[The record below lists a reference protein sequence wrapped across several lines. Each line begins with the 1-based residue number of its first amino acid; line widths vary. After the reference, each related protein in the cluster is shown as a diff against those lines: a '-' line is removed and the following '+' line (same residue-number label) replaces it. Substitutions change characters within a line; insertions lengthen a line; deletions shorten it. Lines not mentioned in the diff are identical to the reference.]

1 MFKQI
6 VLLSGYDFLC
16 KCLINEFFHRWLI
29 FCFNKA
35 ELGVKDRYLKNIEDG
50 RSLSTEAITRHF
62 IVLSKL
68 FGISI
73 TDLAAMEAL
82 YQVANIELIDTMSN
96 EPTKSSIDNVD

>member
-1 MFKQI
+1 M
-6 VLLSGYDFLC
+6 
-16 KCLINEFFHRWLI
+16 
-29 FCFNKA
+29 
-35 ELGVKDRYLKNIEDG
+35 
-50 RSLSTEAITRHF
+50 
-62 IVLSKL
+62 SKL

>member
-1 MFKQI
+1 MHFTRENVAK
-6 VLLSGYDFLC
+6 
-16 KCLINEFFHRWLI
+16 
-29 FCFNKA
+29 
-35 ELGVKDRYLKNIEDG
+35 ELGVKDRYLNIEDG

-96 EPTKSSIDNVD
+96 ETTESSIDNVD